1 MLRQVCTVRLIRWGW
16 FCGRNTVTA
25 DILPEVEDHEDEAVD
40 PLLGE
45 AGLVLELPAVLG
57 AVQGGELEA
66 VVGQNTREGVQEGPF
81 KQKKVKVYLNL
92 KSYTE
97 HEKETKQ
104 QSKLIFNIF

>member
-1 MLRQVCTVRLIRWGW
+1 MRLTRWDW
-16 FCGRNTVTA
+16 FCGTNTVTA

-66 VVGQNTREGVQEGPF
+66 VVGENTREGVQEGPF
-81 KQKKVKVYLNL
+81 KQKKVKL
-92 KSYTE
+92 
-97 HEKETKQ
+97 
-104 QSKLIFNIF
+104 

>member
-1 MLRQVCTVRLIRWGW
+1 MLRQVCTVRLIRCNGIVEQILLL
-16 FCGRNTVTA
+16 TVSKYS
-25 DILPEVEDHEDEAVD
+25 IPEVEDHEDEAVD

-81 KQKKVKVYLNL
+81 K
-92 KSYTE
+92 
-97 HEKETKQ
+97 
-104 QSKLIFNIF
+104 